1 MNTTLLQSSMMAL
14 LVTKMKNVVLTVLWI
29 LNWWQ
34 FSWNV
39 QFVQLS
45 TKTVDLLNAQFIVQF
60 FSSFKNKIY
69 VLCSKLIVEF

>member
-1 MNTTLLQSSMMAL
+1 MIAL
-14 LVTKMKNVVLTVLWI
+14 LVTKIKKVVLTVLWI

-45 TKTVDLLNAQFIVQF
+45 TKTVDLLNAQLIVQF
-60 FSSFKNKIY
+60 LSSFKNNIS
-69 VLCSKLIVEF
+69 VFCSKLIVEF